1 MTATNHDLAEPTSI
15 VDTAIAANLAAL
27 AQRLEEAT
35 AVAREAS
42 NAMANRD
49 RNLAI
54 GTLIMIEEM
63 LPEAQAL
70 FSAAL
75 ALHRG
80 QRSKDGAL

>member
-1 MTATNHDLAEPTSI
+1 MSNKPETVIDA
-15 VDTAIAANLAAL
+15 AIAANLAAL

-35 AVAREAS
+35 VVAREAS
-42 NAMANRD
+42 SAMENRH

-54 GTLIMIEEM
+54 GTLLVIEEM
-63 LPEAQAL
+63 LPDAQAL

-80 QRSKDGAL
+80 QR

>member
-1 MTATNHDLAEPTSI
+1 MSDNSATVIDA
-15 VDTAIAANLAAL
+15 AIAANLAAL

-35 AVAREAS
+35 AYAREAS
-42 NAMANRD
+42 SAMANRQ

-54 GTLIMIEEM
+54 GTVRIIEEM

-80 QRSKDGAL
+80 RRSKDGAA

>member
-1 MTATNHDLAEPTSI
+1 MSEKQATVIDA
-15 VDTAIAANLAAL
+15 AIAVNLAAL

-42 NAMANRD
+42 SAMANRN

-54 GTLIMIEEM
+54 GTLFIIEEI
-63 LPEAQAL
+63 LPESQAL
-70 FSAAL
+70 FSAAV

>member
-1 MTATNHDLAEPTSI
+1 MSGKQSTVIDA
-15 VDTAIAANLAAL
+15 AIAANLAAL

-35 AVAREAS
+35 VVAREAS
-42 NAMANRD
+42 SAMANRN

-54 GTLIMIEEM
+54 GTLLIIEEM
-63 LPEAQAL
+63 VPESQAL

>member
-1 MTATNHDLAEPTSI
+1 MSNKPETVIDA
-15 VDTAIAANLAAL
+15 AIAANLAAL

-35 AVAREAS
+35 VVAREAS
-42 NAMANRD
+42 SAMENRH

-54 GTLIMIEEM
+54 GTLLVIEEM

-80 QRSKDGAL
+80 QR